1 MAVVI
6 HEFEVEVPPES
17 QATGATSAAGS
28 VPAAS
33 PGTQEIERIVRRQME
48 RCARVWAH

>member
-6 HEFEVEVPPES
+6 HEFEVEVPPER
-17 QATGATSAAGS
+17 QADVT
-28 VPAAS
+28 PAAS
-33 PGTQEIERIVRRQME
+33 LPPASQPSVHEIERMVRRQME